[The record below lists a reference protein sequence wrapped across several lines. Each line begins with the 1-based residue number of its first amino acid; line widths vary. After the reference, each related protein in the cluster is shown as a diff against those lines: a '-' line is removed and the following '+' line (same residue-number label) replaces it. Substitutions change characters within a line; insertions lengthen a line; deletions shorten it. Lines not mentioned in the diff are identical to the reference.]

1 MDGDPTPA
9 LTGRRRT
16 RPTSP
21 GCRNPQQPE
30 PGRAPLISAKPA
42 VQSNR
47 ATSPFSGRGSGSL
60 DTYVRHFALPWS
72 PAGVRT
78 YVEHNLRHTAADR
91 RRNTG
96 WRVTAFT
103 AQTVPTVFSTPK
115 EQTSASR
122 AVLRAERSRWPER

>member
-47 ATSPFSGRGSGSL
+47 ATSVHPVRYSGSFGFDFVALDGFPNPAGSGAS
-60 DTYVRHFALPWS
+60 RPH
-72 PAGVRT
+72 GVR
-78 YVEHNLRHTAADR
+78 LAFADIPTPVADELSDRIARWWRANILSQPSR
-91 RRNTG
+91 RR
-96 WRVTAFT
+96 VA
-103 AQTVPTVFSTPK
+103 
-115 EQTSASR
+115 
-122 AVLRAERSRWPER
+122 

>member
-16 RPTSP
+16 RPPSI

-47 ATSPFSGRGSGSL
+47 ATSGVGLRLDGLVAIDVDADDQVEAERITQLAQLIIGSTPAIRVGREPRRQL
-60 DTYVRHFALPWS
+60 LY
-72 PAGVRT
+72 
-78 YVEHNLRHTAADR
+78 RHT
-91 RRNTG
+91 
-96 WRVTAFT
+96 
-103 AQTVPTVFSTPK
+103 S
-115 EQTSASR
+115 SR
-122 AVLRAERSRWPER
+122 L

>member
-47 ATSPFSGRGSGSL
+47 ATSRYLKGGFFTLNRTPKLIQRMRITLLPPTLHPHGNCRLRRISATEFNGRPVKSDVRKRKSKK
-60 DTYVRHFALPWS
+60 VRHAVYLS
-72 PAGVRT
+72 VVTKG
-78 YVEHNLRHTAADR
+78 AA
-91 RRNTG
+91 
-96 WRVTAFT
+96 
-103 AQTVPTVFSTPK
+103 
-115 EQTSASR
+115 
-122 AVLRAERSRWPER
+122 

>member
-47 ATSPFSGRGSGSL
+47 ATSVDEHFVAGGMVLAHHRREAPFELAEQVAKPAVAIPIRVGVSVLLPQHRQIDPGPL
-60 DTYVRHFALPWS
+60 QFA
-72 PAGVRT
+72 R
-78 YVEHNLRHTAADR
+78 
-91 RRNTG
+91 
-96 WRVTAFT
+96 
-103 AQTVPTVFSTPK
+103 
-115 EQTSASR
+115 
-122 AVLRAERSRWPER
+122 ERSPIWLDPPAHPRPHAGARKQALL